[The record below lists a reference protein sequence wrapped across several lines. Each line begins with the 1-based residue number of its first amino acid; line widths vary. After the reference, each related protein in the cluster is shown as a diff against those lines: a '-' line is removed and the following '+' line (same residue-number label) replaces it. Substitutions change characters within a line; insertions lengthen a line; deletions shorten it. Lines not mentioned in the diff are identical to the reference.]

1 MSVNDEEDTAAKLAC
16 GADSS
21 APLARNGSSVG
32 ISVNASRLQ
41 SKPDVLRGPPK
52 PIAVEPCLG
61 GKAAVLTVLVKLPA
75 GPLGLPPPGQS
86 GVTVASALI
95 DISQQKTSDFKDKTL
110 GLKSRKAHPPAHQ
123 GTCV

>member
-1 MSVNDEEDTAAKLAC
+1 MRE
-16 GADSS
+16 
-21 APLARNGSSVG
+21 RQQM
-32 ISVNASRLQ
+32 ASRPFASVAVALGMGAEHTELVQ
-41 SKPDVLRGPPK
+41 PLIDGPPK

-95 DISQQKTSDFKDKTL
+95 DISQVKTSDFKDKTL